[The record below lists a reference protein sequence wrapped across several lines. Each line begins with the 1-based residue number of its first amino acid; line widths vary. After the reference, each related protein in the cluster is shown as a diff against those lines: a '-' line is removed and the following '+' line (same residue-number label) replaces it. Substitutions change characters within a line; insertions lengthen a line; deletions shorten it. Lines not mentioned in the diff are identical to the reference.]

1 MSKKANT
8 ALIGAFVIGGAI
20 LAVVGILAFGSGALF
35 KHTDEFVL
43 YFEGDLTG
51 LAVGSTVVFQG
62 VPVGQVKTISVFYE
76 SAAKTFQIPVVIET
90 DPQRFHEINPQGTE
104 VQHEIEPDELDRLIK
119 AGLRGQLSLQSL
131 VTGQLVVSLSI
142 MPNTPVN
149 FRGDGSMRM
158 LEIPTVPSSFE
169 RLAAALKKLDLPQL
183 AENINRVVEDI
194 GKAID
199 EGGLQELLQ
208 DVRRTAREFGDLAVQ
223 LQDRTAVLTAEV
235 QATTQTARG
244 LMNRIENQVDP
255 VADEAVQ
262 TMEEIQKAMVQA
274 EKTLVEIQHLAVDYS
289 ADSDFGFELSTALNE
304 VAATARSVRALTD
317 MLQQQP
323 DALLRGKTGSEGN

>member
-8 ALIGAFVIGGAI
+8 AMIGAFVIGGAI

-35 KHTDEFVL
+35 KRTDDFVL
-43 YFEGDLTG
+43 YFEGDLSG
-51 LAVGSTVVFQG
+51 LTVGSPVVFQG
-62 VPVGQVKTISVFYE
+62 VPVGQVKTISVVYE
-76 SAAKTFQIPVVIET
+76 SAAKTFHIPVVIET
-90 DPQRFHEINPQGTE
+90 DPARFHEINPQGTE

-169 RLAAALKKLDLPQL
+169 RLAAALQKLDLPQL
-183 AENINRVVEDI
+183 ADNINRVVEDI

>member
-8 ALIGAFVIGGAI
+8 AMIGAFVIGGAI

-35 KHTDEFVL
+35 KRTDDFVL
-43 YFEGDLTG
+43 YFEGDLSG
-51 LAVGSTVVFQG
+51 LTVGSPVVFQG
-62 VPVGQVKTISVFYE
+62 VPVGQVKTISVVYE
-76 SAAKTFQIPVVIET
+76 SAAKTFHIPVVIET
-90 DPQRFHEINPQGTE
+90 DPARFHEINPQGTE

-149 FRGDGSMRM
+149 FRGDGSMM
-158 LEIPTVPSSFE
+158 EIPTVPSSFE

-262 TMEEIQKAMVQA
+262 TMKDIQKAMVQA

>member
-1 MSKKANT
+1 M
-8 ALIGAFVIGGAI
+8 
-20 LAVVGILAFGSGALF
+20 
-35 KHTDEFVL
+35 
-43 YFEGDLTG
+43 
-51 LAVGSTVVFQG
+51 AVGSTVVFQG

-104 VQHEIEPDELDRLIK
+104 VQHKIEPDELDRLIR
-119 AGLRGQLSLQSL
+119 AGLRGQLGLQSL
-131 VTGQLVVSLSI
+131 VTGQLVVSLNI

-149 FRGDGSMRM
+149 MRGDGSM

-169 RLAAALKKLDLPQL
+169 RLAAALQKLDLPEL
-183 AENINRVVEDI
+183 ADNINRVVEDI
-194 GKAID
+194 SKAID